1 MCIKE
6 MLQKKMPGFNEWSEA
21 PIIREWAED
30 LFKSAD
36 RNNSGVLTKK
46 ELKNI

>member
-1 MCIKE
+1 
-6 MLQKKMPGFNEWSEA
+6 MPGFNEWSEA

-46 ELKNI
+46 ELKKYMKSSAAKK